1 MFKVKSFDVNHP
13 NPIFY
18 RKSYTI
24 LNGIWDFC
32 FDKNNKGE
40 KQEYFKQFPEPLKIN
55 VPFAY
60 NTPQSGIN
68 EKKIINRVWY
78 KKEIEIN
85 SLEKDYI
92 LHFEGVDYLSKLYI
106 NGEYV
111 MSFKGAYIRHSAN
124 ITKFLSIG
132 TNSIVLSVYDSLSTK
147 QPRGKQRF
155 LKKNFMCWYEETT
168 GIYKDVW
175 LEEVPKN
182 YIESFHITPN
192 RDTKTV
198 DLGLK
203 FNGINDNLTV
213 NIYYKDEKISS
224 NVYKVSDTIIDLSIK
239 LKEIEEW
246 NVLDPKLYDIEFI
259 YGYDVVLS
267 YFAFRS
273 LKAENKKVYL
283 NDKELYQKLVLDQG
297 YFNESLLTP
306 SSPSDLFKDIDLSI
320 EFGFNGAR
328 KHQKREDDRYY
339 AYADMMGFILWAEM
353 PSAYKANNKAYENLR
368 YEWEIIVN
376 ELYNHPSII
385 CWTPINESWGV
396 YLINKKKKERD
407 FVNSMYDLTKS
418 IDPYRFCLTNDG
430 WEHTKSD
437 FLTIHLYSQDRDEL
451 NEWINIAL
459 NKGIVK
465 SLLPYKYHTY
475 VKGFKYN
482 DEPIII
488 SEFGGTAYA
497 SDKSKDWGYGKS
509 VMSDEE
515 YINRLTSLFNT
526 LKNVEEV
533 SGYCYTQITDVRQEI
548 NGLLTMD
555 RTPKVNP
562 EIIKSIQER

>member
-1 MFKVKSFDVNHP
+1 
-13 NPIFY
+13 
-18 RKSYTI
+18 
-24 LNGIWDFC
+24 
-32 FDKNNKGE
+32 
-40 KQEYFKQFPEPLKIN
+40 
-55 VPFAY
+55 
-60 NTPQSGIN
+60 
-68 EKKIINRVWY
+68 
-78 KKEIEIN
+78 
-85 SLEKDYI
+85 
-92 LHFEGVDYLSKLYI
+92 
-106 NGEYV
+106 

-124 ITKFLSIG
+124 VTKYLSIG

-192 RDTKTV
+192 RDTKTI
-198 DLGLK
+198 DLSLQ

-213 NIYYKDEKISS
+213 NISYKDEKICS
-224 NVYKVSDTIIDLSIK
+224 NVYKVSDSIIDLSIK

-246 NVLDPKLYDIEFI
+246 NVLDPKLYDIEFV
-259 YGYDVVLS
+259 YGDDVVLS

-297 YFNESLLTP
+297 YFNDSLLTP
-306 SSPSDLFKDIDLSI
+306 SSPSDIFKDIDLSI

-353 PSAYKANNKAYENLR
+353 PSAYKANKIAYENLR
-368 YEWEIIVN
+368 YEWKNIVN

-396 YLINKKKKERD
+396 YLINKRKKERD
-407 FVNSMYDLTKS
+407 FVNLMYDLTKS
-418 IDPYRFCLTNDG
+418 IDPNRFCLTNDG

-437 FLTIHLYSQDRDEL
+437 FLTIHLYSQDPSEL
-451 NEWINIAL
+451 NDWINLAL
-459 NKGIVK
+459 DKGIVK

-497 SDKSKDWGYGKS
+497 SKESKDWGYGES
-509 VMSDEE
+509 VKTDDE
-515 YINRLTSLFNT
+515 YINRLTSLFDT
-526 LKNVEEV
+526 IKNVKEV

-548 NGLLTMD
+548 NGLLTID

>member
-1 MFKVKSFDVNHP
+1 
-13 NPIFY
+13 
-18 RKSYTI
+18 
-24 LNGIWDFC
+24 
-32 FDKNNKGE
+32 
-40 KQEYFKQFPEPLKIN
+40 
-55 VPFAY
+55 
-60 NTPQSGIN
+60 
-68 EKKIINRVWY
+68 
-78 KKEIEIN
+78 
-85 SLEKDYI
+85 
-92 LHFEGVDYLSKLYI
+92 
-106 NGEYV
+106 

-124 ITKFLSIG
+124 ITKYLSIG
-132 TNSIVLSVYDSLSTK
+132 ANSIVLFVYDSLSTS
-147 QPRGKQRF
+147 QPRGKQKF

-175 LEEVPKN
+175 LEEVPRK

-192 RDTKTV
+192 RDTKTIE
-198 DLGLK
+198 LSLK
-203 FNGINDNLTV
+203 FNGINDNLSV
-213 NIYYKDEKISS
+213 NVYYKDEKICS
-224 NVYKVSDTIIDLSIK
+224 NVYKIADSIIDLSIK

-246 NVLDPKLYDIEFI
+246 NVLDPKLYDIEFV
-259 YGYDVVLS
+259 YGDDVVLS

-297 YFNESLLTP
+297 YFNDSYLTP
-306 SSPSDLFKDIDLSI
+306 SSPNDLIKDIDLSI
-320 EFGFNGAR
+320 DFGFNGAR

-353 PSAYKANNKAYENLR
+353 PSVYKPNKKAYENLK
-368 YEWEIIVN
+368 YEWENIVN

-396 YLINKKKKERD
+396 YRINKKKKEKD
-407 FVNSMYDLTKS
+407 FVNSLYDLTKS
-418 IDPYRFCLTNDG
+418 IDPNRFCLTNDG

-437 FLTIHLYSQDRDEL
+437 FLTIHLYSQDPTEL
-451 NEWINIAL
+451 NDWINLAL
-459 NKGIVK
+459 DKGIVK
-465 SLLPYKYHTY
+465 SLLPYKYHTF
-475 VKGFKYN
+475 VKGYKYN

-488 SEFGGTAYA
+488 SEFGGTAYT

-509 VMSDEE
+509 VKTDEE
-515 YINRLTSLFNT
+515 YINRLTSLFDAI
-526 LKNVEEV
+526 KNVKEV